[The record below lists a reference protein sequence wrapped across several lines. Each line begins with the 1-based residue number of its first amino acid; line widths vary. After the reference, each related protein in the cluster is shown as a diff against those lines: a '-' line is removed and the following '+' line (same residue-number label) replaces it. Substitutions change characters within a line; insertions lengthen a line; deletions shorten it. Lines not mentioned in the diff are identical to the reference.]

1 MSVDSQTDRQT
12 GDVVAATAQPLD
24 DSRRV
29 AHVRDL
35 HLGFGE
41 REILKGLNLDIQA
54 GEFVTLIGRSG
65 AGKTTLLRALMG
77 FDAPTSGEVEITD
90 EQAIA
95 FQDARLVPWR
105 SVRKNV
111 ALGLRGNDIQERAA
125 SALAEVGLA
134 ERADNWPLTLSGGE
148 AQRVSLARALA
159 REPKILILDEPFG
172 ALDALT
178 RIAMHELVL
187 RLWKRHKPA
196 VLMVTHDIDEAIALA
211 DRILILADGQVSEA
225 ATLTTERPRDRY
237 QPELVKLRERL
248 LTRLGFSAV
257 EALS

>member
-1 MSVDSQTDRQT
+1 MSIGSQTDHQT
-12 GDVVAATAQPLD
+12 GDASAAIAQPLD

-35 HLGFGE
+35 HLGFGQ
-41 REILKGLNLDIQA
+41 REILKGLNLDIHA

-77 FDAPTSGEVEITD
+77 FDAPTSGDVEITA

-111 ALGLRGNDIQERAA
+111 ALGLRGNNIRERST

-134 ERADNWPLTLSGGE
+134 ERAENWPLTLSGGE

-159 REPKILILDEPFG
+159 REPEILILDEPFG

-187 RLWKRHKPA
+187 RLWERHKPA

-211 DRILILADGQVSEA
+211 DRILILADGQILEA

-237 QPELVKLRERL
+237 QPELVELRERL
-248 LTRLGFSAV
+248 LGRLGFTAA
-257 EALS
+257 EALA